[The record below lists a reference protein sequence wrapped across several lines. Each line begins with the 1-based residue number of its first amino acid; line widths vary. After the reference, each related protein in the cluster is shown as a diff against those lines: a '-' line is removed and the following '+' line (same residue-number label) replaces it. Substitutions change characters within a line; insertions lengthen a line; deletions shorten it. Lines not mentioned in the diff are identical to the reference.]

1 MPMIM
6 LLSHHSFHNMKSP
19 VRVMCLFMKM
29 LKIAVMELS
38 VSNAGILESLA
49 GLMMPK
55 LELSALFKNV
65 CVDHYHQE
73 VYDVHDKS

>member
-1 MPMIM
+1 
-6 LLSHHSFHNMKSP
+6 
-19 VRVMCLFMKM
+19 MKM